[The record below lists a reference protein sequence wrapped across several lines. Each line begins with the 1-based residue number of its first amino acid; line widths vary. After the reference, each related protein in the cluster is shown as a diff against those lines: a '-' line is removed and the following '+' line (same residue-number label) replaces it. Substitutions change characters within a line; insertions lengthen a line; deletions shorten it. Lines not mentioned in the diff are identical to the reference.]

1 VSVKFQDYY
10 ATLGVDRSATREQI
24 QSAYRKL
31 ARKHHPDV
39 DKTPGATQRF
49 AQIGEAYEVLKNEKT
64 RKRYDALGARW
75 KEGEEFTPPPG
86 WENAR
91 SARGGDREGFQTFE
105 FDGGDGFSSFFE
117 ALFGNAAGPAGFR
130 GARRRGA
137 ERGPRIGQSIEGT
150 VEIELEDAYSGAT
163 KTLTLDDGQ
172 GGARTYEVKIPAGT
186 TDGGTIRLRGQGSPG
201 VGGGPPG
208 DLLLHIAIRPH
219 VRFDLSGHDLATVL
233 AIAPWEAALG
243 AKIGLRIP
251 DASEVT
257 LTVPPGSS
265 SGKKLR
271 MRGLGMPRGHGERGD
286 LIVELRILV
295 PETLSDAERRAFEE
309 LARASRFDP
318 RKS

>member
-91 SARGGDREGFQTFE
+91 STRGGDREGFQTFE

-117 ALFGNAAGPAGFR
+117 ALFGNAAGPPVSAERDDGAPSAGR
-130 GARRRGA
+130 GSGNRSKAPWRSSSRTPTPARRR
-137 ERGPRIGQSIEGT
+137 R
-150 VEIELEDAYSGAT
+150 
-163 KTLTLDDGQ
+163 
-172 GGARTYEVKIPAGT
+172 
-186 TDGGTIRLRGQGSPG
+186 
-201 VGGGPPG
+201 
-208 DLLLHIAIRPH
+208 
-219 VRFDLSGHDLATVL
+219 
-233 AIAPWEAALG
+233 
-243 AKIGLRIP
+243 
-251 DASEVT
+251 
-257 LTVPPGSS
+257 
-265 SGKKLR
+265 
-271 MRGLGMPRGHGERGD
+271 
-286 LIVELRILV
+286 
-295 PETLSDAERRAFEE
+295 
-309 LARASRFDP
+309 
-318 RKS
+318 